1 MKMGIRLVHVAFIPL
16 VLGTV
21 AGCSNLSGFHDRFQD
36 PYEHVNRK
44 VYWFNDTLDRHVL
57 EPVARGYVYITPQPV
72 RTGVANF
79 FGNLVYLNVIVNDVF
94 QGKWS
99 QGASDSGRFITNS
112 TIGIGGL
119 FDVATHLGMQ
129 AHEEDFG
136 QTLAGWGVETDN
148 YLVLPLFGS
157 SSTRDIY
164 GLGVGLVTNPLTYV
178 PIVISLPLG
187 VLQTIDKRAQLL
199 TAGQVLGVGAL
210 DPYAFV
216 RQAYHQRRMYLIY
229 DGNPPRPKIN
239 LDYEDEPGPDTAP
252 GAAAPSAAPPA
263 AR

>member
-1 MKMGIRLVHVAFIPL
+1 MKTGMRLVHMALIPL
-16 VLGTV
+16 VLSTV
-21 AGCSNLSGFHDRFQD
+21 PGCSNLSNFHDRFQD

-44 VYWFNDTLDRHVL
+44 IYWFNDTLDRHVL

-72 RTGVANF
+72 RTGVSNF

-164 GLGVGLVTNPLTYV
+164 GLGVGLLTDPLTYV
-178 PIVISLPLG
+178 PIVISIPLG

-199 TAGQVLGVGAL
+199 AAGQVLGVGAL
-210 DPYAFV
+210 DPYTFV
-216 RQAYHQRRMYLIY
+216 RQAYHQHRMYVIY
-229 DGNPPRPKIN
+229 DGNPPRPKFDLN
-239 LDYEDEPGPDTAP
+239 SGDEPDSGTAP
-252 GAAAPSAAPPA
+252 GGATHPTAPPTA
-263 AR
+263 H